1 MKKLTAVALAA
12 AMSLS
17 LSACTLGSTS
27 WILKY
32 GEDNREVPTGIYVQ
46 NMYTAYNAAGQYATG
61 GDTLLESSI
70 EDKSADQWIRDTALN
85 LTKQYL
91 AVTSKFE
98 ELGLSLTEAENT
110 NIQTMVDNVWKSYG
124 ESYTLMGNLTKQYLA
139 VTSKFEELG
148 LSLTEAENTN
158 IQTMVDNVWKSYGE
172 SYTLMGVNRD
182 SYQKMLEYT
191 VKTGDLFQHF
201 YGEGGELAPTE
212 EEYKKYFTENY
223 DRTRAVSYAKTK
235 VDTMTQEELQKA
247 EEELKEGETLPESGK
262 AQAEATLSRLQNGED
277 ILTIIKEMEAEQKK
291 DEEES
296 TDGEKPAEEE
306 TDPAEYDNVVN
317 VQNTSVPEAYR
328 TESHAMAVGEVK
340 IIETSNN
347 YYVVQKLELDPD
359 GSELTARKSVLLQ
372 EMKAEEFDAMVQEWV
387 TALPELTV
395 NEKTVEEFSP
405 EVIDKRQNG

>member
-1 MKKLTAVALAA
+1 MMMKKLTAVALAA
-12 AMSLS
+12 ALSLS

-32 GEDNREVPTGIYVQ
+32 GEDNQEVPTGIYVQ

-70 EDKSADQWIRDTALN
+70 EDKSADQWIRETAL
-85 LTKQYL
+85 
-91 AVTSKFE
+91 
-98 ELGLSLTEAENT
+98 
-110 NIQTMVDNVWKSYG
+110 
-124 ESYTLMGNLTKQYLA
+124 NLTKQYLA

-212 EEYKKYFTENY
+212 EEYKEYFTENY

-247 EEELKEGETLPESGK
+247 EEELEEGETLPESGK